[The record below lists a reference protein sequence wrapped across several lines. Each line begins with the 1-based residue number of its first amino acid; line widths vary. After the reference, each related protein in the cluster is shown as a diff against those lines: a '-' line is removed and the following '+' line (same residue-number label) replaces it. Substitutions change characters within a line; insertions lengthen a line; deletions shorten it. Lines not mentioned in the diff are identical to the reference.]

1 MEGGKLP
8 ICHTVKTKADFS
20 LKTIGSRGRQF
31 LIEKLIRNI
40 EFRDHYQNSI
50 EKKPNIIETIEANY
64 KVNRRVYQSI
74 FSDIAESF
82 FEYIRLLDPD
92 EIQELDSDI
101 EANGW
106 GVESIT
112 EIQHAE
118 RLLTIFQIFY
128 YHNRRLPFTNGLII
142 VTD

>member
-1 MEGGKLP
+1 MKQLKP
-8 ICHTVKTKADFS
+8 IRHWF
-20 LKTIGSRGRQF
+20 
-31 LIEKLIRNI
+31 
-40 EFRDHYQNSI
+40 
-50 EKKPNIIETIEANY
+50 
-64 KVNRRVYQSI
+64 

-118 RLLTIFQIFY
+118 QLLIIFQIFY
-128 YHNRRLPFTNGLII
+128 YHNGRLPFTNGLII

>member
-1 MEGGKLP
+1 M
-8 ICHTVKTKADFS
+8 
-20 LKTIGSRGRQF
+20 
-31 LIEKLIRNI
+31 
-40 EFRDHYQNSI
+40 
-50 EKKPNIIETIEANY
+50 
-64 KVNRRVYQSI
+64 NRRVYQSI
-74 FSDIAESF
+74 FSGIAESF
-82 FEYIRLLDPD
+82 FECIRLLDPD

-128 YHNRRLPFTNGLII
+128 YHNGRLPFTNGLII